1 MKKSIAPVWLGVTV
15 VACALWPQVSLSADA
30 TAAATTTSQGAVAP
44 NTAQAQSK
52 ANKESN
58 KKQQVKDAPA
68 STSKDANASDSTQMP
83 VSIAKRVDDF
93 SVEVLEPN
101 LNRPKG
107 SDNVGMQVLHAE
119 SHFTTEIPDEAANE
133 AQEKGSLNAV
143 AQSVVPAEQ
152 IRRNKVVTGAQQ
164 ELQAAA
170 SAFGFAAKVQERR
183 TKEAEAVMQKEK
195 LLAQEEEKA
204 RAQKLAQEAQAKA
217 EAEAE
222 AEAKAQV
229 EAQALAKVQAQQTED
244 EASKADESKSIV
256 VATQDAEVTKTP
268 KANETSEVSAPN
280 EEVNIKATTKEPNL
294 VASKVT
300 EASQGE
306 AQPTTEQTKVDV
318 KAKTTAESK
327 VQPEALAQAEAPKTS
342 VKSITQA
349 ELERLFPMPP
359 KPQAMTASN
368 DASEQ
373 VEANLEQELS
383 KVDLLAHAGVFHVKP
398 GTGTYRLTQEL
409 YKAGQG
415 YTQDQFLTALF
426 RRNPDKFGPR
436 GPLYPFENVDL
447 IVPTAA
453 QIQLE
458 KNGVFASYLSQPG
471 VKLAVK
477 DLPRLGVA
485 NKTSNQA
492 KLKAQKKQ
500 YEKACREVTK
510 KREAYL
516 KAHGFTISD
525 NK

>member
-30 TAAATTTSQGAVAP
+30 TAATTTSQGAVAP

-204 RAQKLAQEAQAKA
+204 RAQKLAQEAQAK
-217 EAEAE
+217 AE

-426 RRNPDKFGPR
+426 RRNPDKFGSR

>member
-30 TAAATTTSQGAVAP
+30 TAATTTSQGAVAP

-119 SHFTTEIPDEAANE
+119 SHFTTEIPDETANE

-217 EAEAE
+217 EAEA
-222 AEAKAQV
+222 K
-229 EAQALAKVQAQQTED
+229 AQALAKVQAQQTED

-256 VATQDAEVTKTP
+256 VVTQDAEVTKTP

-280 EEVNIKATTKEPNL
+280 EEVNTKATTKEPNL
-294 VASKVT
+294 VASKVA

-306 AQPTTEQTKVDV
+306 AQPTAEQTKVEV

-492 KLKAQKKQ
+492 KLKAQKK
-500 YEKACREVTK
+500 
-510 KREAYL
+510 
-516 KAHGFTISD
+516 TI
-525 NK
+525 

>member
-195 LLAQEEEKA
+195 LLAQEEEKV

-217 EAEAE
+217 EAEA
-222 AEAKAQV
+222 K
-229 EAQALAKVQAQQTED
+229 AQALAKVQAQQTED

-280 EEVNIKATTKEPNL
+280 EEVNTKATTKEPNL
-294 VASKVT
+294 VASKVA

-306 AQPTTEQTKVDV
+306 VQPTAEQTKVEV

>member
-15 VACALWPQVSLSADA
+15 AACALWPQVSLSADA
-30 TAAATTTSQGAVAP
+30 TAAATTTSQGAVAT

-133 AQEKGSLNAV
+133 TQEKGSLNAV
-143 AQSVVPAEQ
+143 AQSIVPAEQ

-222 AEAKAQV
+222 AKAQV

-280 EEVNIKATTKEPNL
+280 EEVNTKATTKEPNL
-294 VASKVT
+294 VASKVA

-306 AQPTTEQTKVDV
+306 AQPTAEQTKVEV

-510 KREAYL
+510 KREAHL

>member
-30 TAAATTTSQGAVAP
+30 TAATTTSQGAVAP

-280 EEVNIKATTKEPNL
+280 EEVNTKATTKEPNL
-294 VASKVT
+294 VASKVA

-306 AQPTTEQTKVDV
+306 AQPTAEQTKVEV

-500 YEKACREVTK
+500 YEKTCREVTK

-516 KAHGFTISD
+516 KVHGFTISD

>member
-217 EAEAE
+217 EAEA
-222 AEAKAQV
+222 K
-229 EAQALAKVQAQQTED
+229 AQALAKVQAQQTED

-280 EEVNIKATTKEPNL
+280 EEVNTKATTKEPNL
-294 VASKVT
+294 VASKVA

-306 AQPTTEQTKVDV
+306 AQPTAEQTKVEV

-510 KREAYL
+510 KCEAYL

>member
-204 RAQKLAQEAQAKA
+204 RAQKLAQEAQAK
-217 EAEAE
+217 AEAE

>member
-30 TAAATTTSQGAVAP
+30 TAATTTSQGAVAP

-222 AEAKAQV
+222 AKAQV

-268 KANETSEVSAPN
+268 KANETSEVSASN

-306 AQPTTEQTKVDV
+306 AQPTAEQTKVEV

>member
-204 RAQKLAQEAQAKA
+204 RAQKLAQEAQAK
-217 EAEAE
+217 AE

>member
-152 IRRNKVVTGAQQ
+152 IRRNKVVTGVQQ

-204 RAQKLAQEAQAKA
+204 RAQKLAQEAQAK
-217 EAEAE
+217 AEAE

-280 EEVNIKATTKEPNL
+280 EEVNTKATTKEPNL
-294 VASKVT
+294 VASKVA

-306 AQPTTEQTKVDV
+306 AQPTAEQTKVEV

-516 KAHGFTISD
+516 KERGFTISD

>member
-280 EEVNIKATTKEPNL
+280 EEVNTKATTKEPNL
-294 VASKVT
+294 VASKVA

-306 AQPTTEQTKVDV
+306 AQPTAEQTKVEV

-383 KVDLLAHAGVFHVKP
+383 KVDLLAHAGAFHVKP

-516 KAHGFTISD
+516 KERGFTISD

>member
-30 TAAATTTSQGAVAP
+30 TAATTTSQDAVAP

-217 EAEAE
+217 EAEA
-222 AEAKAQV
+222 K
-229 EAQALAKVQAQQTED
+229 AQALAKVQAQQTED

-280 EEVNIKATTKEPNL
+280 EEVNTKATTKEPNL
-294 VASKVT
+294 VASKVA

-306 AQPTTEQTKVDV
+306 AQPTAEQTKVEV

>member
-30 TAAATTTSQGAVAP
+30 TAATTTSQGAVAP

-119 SHFTTEIPDEAANE
+119 SHFTTEIPDETANE

-222 AEAKAQV
+222 AKAQV

-268 KANETSEVSAPN
+268 KANETPEVSAPN
-280 EEVNIKATTKEPNL
+280 EEVNTKATTKEPNL
-294 VASKVT
+294 VASKVA

-306 AQPTTEQTKVDV
+306 AQPTAEQTKVEV

>member
-217 EAEAE
+217 EAEA
-222 AEAKAQV
+222 K
-229 EAQALAKVQAQQTED
+229 AQALAKVQAQQTED
-244 EASKADESKSIV
+244 EASKADESKSIM

-280 EEVNIKATTKEPNL
+280 EEVNTKATTKEPNL
-294 VASKVT
+294 VASKVA

-306 AQPTTEQTKVDV
+306 VQPTAEQTKVEV

-516 KAHGFTISD
+516 KARGFTISD

>member
-30 TAAATTTSQGAVAP
+30 TAATTTSQGAVAP

-204 RAQKLAQEAQAKA
+204 RAQKLAQEAQAK
-217 EAEAE
+217 AE

-477 DLPRLGVA
+477 DLLRLGVA

-500 YEKACREVTK
+500 YEKACRAVTK

-516 KAHGFTISD
+516 KERGFTISD

>member
-30 TAAATTTSQGAVAP
+30 TAATTTSQGAEAP

-217 EAEAE
+217 EAEA
-222 AEAKAQV
+222 K
-229 EAQALAKVQAQQTED
+229 AQALAKVQAQQTED

-280 EEVNIKATTKEPNL
+280 EEVNTKATTKEPNL
-294 VASKVT
+294 VASKVA

-306 AQPTTEQTKVDV
+306 AQPTAEQTKVEV

>member
-217 EAEAE
+217 EA
-222 AEAKAQV
+222 KAQV

-280 EEVNIKATTKEPNL
+280 EEVNTKATTKEPNL
-294 VASKVT
+294 VASKVA

-306 AQPTTEQTKVDV
+306 AQPTAEQTKVEV

>member
-1 MKKSIAPVWLGVTV
+1 M
-15 VACALWPQVSLSADA
+15 
-30 TAAATTTSQGAVAP
+30 
-44 NTAQAQSK
+44 
-52 ANKESN
+52 
-58 KKQQVKDAPA
+58 
-68 STSKDANASDSTQMP
+68 
-83 VSIAKRVDDF
+83 
-93 SVEVLEPN
+93 LEPN

-119 SHFTTEIPDEAANE
+119 SHFTTEIPHEAANE

-222 AEAKAQV
+222 AKAQV

-280 EEVNIKATTKEPNL
+280 EEVNTKATTKEPNL
-294 VASKVT
+294 VASKVA

-306 AQPTTEQTKVDV
+306 AQPTAEQTKVEV

-516 KAHGFTISD
+516 KERGFTISD

>member
-222 AEAKAQV
+222 AKAQV

-383 KVDLLAHAGVFHVKP
+383 KVDLLAHAGVFYVKP

>member
-58 KKQQVKDAPA
+58 NKQQVKDAPA

-164 ELQAAA
+164 ELQAAT

-217 EAEAE
+217 EAEA
-222 AEAKAQV
+222 K
-229 EAQALAKVQAQQTED
+229 AQALAKVQAQQTED

-280 EEVNIKATTKEPNL
+280 EEVNTKATTKEPNL
-294 VASKVT
+294 VASKVA

-306 AQPTTEQTKVDV
+306 AQPTAEQTKVEV

-383 KVDLLAHAGVFHVKP
+383 KVDLLAHVGVFHVKP

>member
-30 TAAATTTSQGAVAP
+30 TAATTTSQGAVAP

-119 SHFTTEIPDEAANE
+119 SHFTTEIPDETANE

-217 EAEAE
+217 EAEA
-222 AEAKAQV
+222 K
-229 EAQALAKVQAQQTED
+229 AQALAKVQAQQTED

-256 VATQDAEVTKTP
+256 VVTQDAEVTKTP

-280 EEVNIKATTKEPNL
+280 EEVNTKATTKEPNL
-294 VASKVT
+294 VASKVA

-306 AQPTTEQTKVDV
+306 AQPTAEQTKVEV

-359 KPQAMTASN
+359 RPQAMTASN

-492 KLKAQKKQ
+492 KLKAQKK
-500 YEKACREVTK
+500 A
-510 KREAYL
+510 
-516 KAHGFTISD
+516 I
-525 NK
+525 

>member
-30 TAAATTTSQGAVAP
+30 TAATTTSQGAVAP

-217 EAEAE
+217 EAEA
-222 AEAKAQV
+222 K
-229 EAQALAKVQAQQTED
+229 AQALAKVQAQQTED

-280 EEVNIKATTKEPNL
+280 EEVNTKATTKEPNL
-294 VASKVT
+294 VASKVA

-306 AQPTTEQTKVDV
+306 AQPTAEQTKVEV

>member
-58 KKQQVKDAPA
+58 NKQQVKDAPA

-217 EAEAE
+217 EAEA
-222 AEAKAQV
+222 K
-229 EAQALAKVQAQQTED
+229 AQALAKVQAQQTED

-280 EEVNIKATTKEPNL
+280 EEVNTKATTKEPNL
-294 VASKVT
+294 VASKVA

-306 AQPTTEQTKVDV
+306 AQPTAEQTKVEV

-359 KPQAMTASN
+359 KPQVMTASN

-500 YEKACREVTK
+500 YEKACRAVTK

>member
-222 AEAKAQV
+222 AKAQV

-280 EEVNIKATTKEPNL
+280 EEVNTKATTKEPNL
-294 VASKVT
+294 VASKVA

-306 AQPTTEQTKVDV
+306 VQPTAEQTKVEV
-318 KAKTTAESK
+318 KAK
-327 VQPEALAQAEAPKTS
+327 
-342 VKSITQA
+342 
-349 ELERLFPMPP
+349 
-359 KPQAMTASN
+359 N
-368 DASEQ
+368 
-373 VEANLEQELS
+373 
-383 KVDLLAHAGVFHVKP
+383 
-398 GTGTYRLTQEL
+398 YR
-409 YKAGQG
+409 
-415 YTQDQFLTALF
+415 
-426 RRNPDKFGPR
+426 R
-436 GPLYPFENVDL
+436 
-447 IVPTAA
+447 I
-453 QIQLE
+453 
-458 KNGVFASYLSQPG
+458 
-471 VKLAVK
+471 
-477 DLPRLGVA
+477 
-485 NKTSNQA
+485 
-492 KLKAQKKQ
+492 
-500 YEKACREVTK
+500 
-510 KREAYL
+510 
-516 KAHGFTISD
+516 
-525 NK
+525 

>member
-30 TAAATTTSQGAVAP
+30 TAATTTSQGAVAP

-217 EAEAE
+217 EAEA
-222 AEAKAQV
+222 K
-229 EAQALAKVQAQQTED
+229 AQALAKVQAQQTED

-280 EEVNIKATTKEPNL
+280 EEVNTKATTKEPNL

-306 AQPTTEQTKVDV
+306 AQPTAEQTKVEV

-500 YEKACREVTK
+500 YEKACRAVTK

-516 KAHGFTISD
+516 KARGFTISD

>member
-30 TAAATTTSQGAVAP
+30 TAATTTSQGAVAP

-119 SHFTTEIPDEAANE
+119 SHFTTEIPDETANE

-195 LLAQEEEKA
+195 LLAQEEKA
-204 RAQKLAQEAQAKA
+204 RAQKLAQEAQAK
-217 EAEAE
+217 

-280 EEVNIKATTKEPNL
+280 EEVNTKATTKEPNL
-294 VASKVT
+294 VASKVA

-306 AQPTTEQTKVDV
+306 AQPTAEQTKVEV

>member
-30 TAAATTTSQGAVAP
+30 TAATTTSQGAVAP

-217 EAEAE
+217 EAEA
-222 AEAKAQV
+222 KAQV

-359 KPQAMTASN
+359 KPQAMTVSN

-516 KAHGFTISD
+516 KAHGFTTSD

>member
-30 TAAATTTSQGAVAP
+30 TAATTTSQGAVAP

-217 EAEAE
+217 EAEA
-222 AEAKAQV
+222 K
-229 EAQALAKVQAQQTED
+229 AQALAKVQAQQTED

-280 EEVNIKATTKEPNL
+280 EEVNTKATTKEPNL
-294 VASKVT
+294 VASKVA

-306 AQPTTEQTKVDV
+306 AQPTAEQTKVEV

-492 KLKAQKKQ
+492 KLKAPKKQ

>member
-30 TAAATTTSQGAVAP
+30 TAATTTSQGAVAP

-119 SHFTTEIPDEAANE
+119 SHFTTEIPDETANE

-222 AEAKAQV
+222 AKAQV

-280 EEVNIKATTKEPNL
+280 EEVNTKATTKEPNL
-294 VASKVT
+294 VASKVA

-306 AQPTTEQTKVDV
+306 AQPTAEQTKVEV

>member
-30 TAAATTTSQGAVAP
+30 TAATTTSQGAVAP

-217 EAEAE
+217 EAEA
-222 AEAKAQV
+222 K
-229 EAQALAKVQAQQTED
+229 AQALAKVQAQQTED

-280 EEVNIKATTKEPNL
+280 EEVNTKATTKEPNL
-294 VASKVT
+294 VASKVA

-306 AQPTTEQTKVDV
+306 AQPTAEQTKVEV

-492 KLKAQKKQ
+492 KLKAQKSNM
-500 YEKACREVTK
+500 K
-510 KREAYL
+510 KLVARSL
-516 KAHGFTISD
+516 KSVKPI
-525 NK
+525 

>member
-30 TAAATTTSQGAVAP
+30 TAATTTSQGAVAP
-44 NTAQAQSK
+44 NTVQAQSK

-58 KKQQVKDAPA
+58 KKQQVKDAPT

-143 AQSVVPAEQ
+143 VQSVVPAEQ

-217 EAEAE
+217 EAEA
-222 AEAKAQV
+222 K
-229 EAQALAKVQAQQTED
+229 AQALAKVQAQQTED

-280 EEVNIKATTKEPNL
+280 EEVNTKATTKEPNL
-294 VASKVT
+294 VASKVA

-306 AQPTTEQTKVDV
+306 AQPTAEQTKVEV

-500 YEKACREVTK
+500 YEKACRAVTK

-516 KAHGFTISD
+516 KERGFTISD

>member
-30 TAAATTTSQGAVAP
+30 TAATTTSQGAVAP

-204 RAQKLAQEAQAKA
+204 RAQKLAQEAQAK
-217 EAEAE
+217 AE